1 MRALS
6 ISVIVSS
13 TVICAFA
20 SIVRAAGPPEPVVR
34 LTIHPVATTQ
44 PALRYK
50 LLPGLQDQD
59 QGNAATLYL
68 MASKFGPDENRASEQ
83 IDRAIECLGRPLEQ
97 MPRDKAEEVLSYF
110 PSRLRFADLAA
121 HREEA
126 RWDYSIRE
134 EGTDALL
141 PHLNDVRGFALL
153 WSLQARLQI
162 LRGDWPAAARSILDG
177 VSLARQLNRQ
187 AVLVQ
192 ALVGSGIA
200 DEMLE
205 QSVRDWIGRPDAPN
219 LYWPLSSL
227 PQPFFDLHEVAIWEN
242 AIIYFTFPILRD
254 AQRGAADGP
263 ERWRSFFVRLPQVT
277 RFGPQ
282 RRVGTFQNEIE
293 AAVLAA
299 VAYPN
304 ARAHLLATGR
314 TPQQVD
320 AMSVDQ
326 AVGMYFFDD
335 FRRLADDA
343 WKAWELPF
351 WAGRAVFPEGAR
363 WPFDSRAPREPGA
376 NPLAAFATGNPGARF
391 QFARVDREI
400 ALLRIVEAIRDY
412 AARHDGRPPDSLEQI
427 RDLPIPIDPVRGQPF
442 RYERHGQNV
451 TIEAPSYDERPAN
464 GERYELTVIK

>member
-1 MRALS
+1 MRAF
-6 ISVIVSS
+6 SVSAIVSS

-20 SIVRAAGPPEPVVR
+20 SIVRAAGQPEPVVR

-44 PALRYK
+44 PALRYR

-68 MASKFGPDENRASEQ
+68 MASKFGPDESRASEQ
-83 IDRAIECLGRPLEQ
+83 IDRAIELLGRPLEQ

-110 PSRLRFADLAA
+110 PTRLRFADLAA

-126 RWDYSIRE
+126 RWDYAIRE

-153 WSLQARLQI
+153 WSLQARLQM
-162 LRGDWPAAARSILDG
+162 LRGDWPAAARSVLDG
-177 VSLARQLNRQ
+177 LSLARQLNRQ
-187 AVLVQ
+187 AVFVQ

-205 QSVRDWIGRPDAPN
+205 QSVRDWVGRPDAPN

-227 PQPFFDLHEVAIWEN
+227 PHPFVDLHEVATWEK

-254 AQRGAADGP
+254 AQRGTADAD
-263 ERWRSFFVRLPQVT
+263 RWRAFFVQLPALNRLPPRSRT
-277 RFGPQ
+277 D
-282 RRVGTFQNEIE
+282 TFENESD

-299 VAYPN
+299 VAYPT

-320 AMSVDQ
+320 AMSIDQ
-326 AVGMYFFDD
+326 AVGTYFFDD
-335 FRRLADDA
+335 YRRLADEA

-351 WAGRAVFPEGAR
+351 WEGRAVFPPWSR
-363 WPFDSRAPREPGA
+363 WGFDPRVPHEPGA
-376 NPLAAFATGNPGARF
+376 NPLAAFASGNSGARF
-391 QFARVDREI
+391 RFARLDREI
-400 ALLRIVEAIRDY
+400 ALLRIVEAVRDY
-412 AARHDGRPPDSLEQI
+412 SARHDGQPPDSLDQI
-427 RDLPIPIDPVRGQPF
+427 KELPVPIDPVRGQPF

-451 TIEAPSYDERPAN
+451 TIEAPSYDERPVN
-464 GERYELTVIK
+464 GERYELTVVK